1 MRPVALLA
9 CGLAAALLG
18 TAPAG
23 AKRPRQ
29 GEQERGDELRAVAQA
44 AENLDDLFVPVD
56 GPIVVTAD
64 EATFDEQHGLLD
76 GRGNVRITVG
86 DTVLRC
92 DHVVVDMVR
101 KEAVADGSCE
111 LHREATTLRFASAT
125 VQLGSLEGVIVDAV
139 VDGIA
144 GRYRFE
150 AGRIHRLASGEVYIG
165 DGWFTPCGCDG
176 RPPAWSVEARFLRIT
191 PEGKVHYRRGWF
203 RVGKKRV
210 VPIQSGHFDGI
221 TGRASGLLMPDIR
234 LGGSQPFRATVP
246 IYLATSRNTDLTLS
260 PAYVHTRGFLLG
272 SEFRYAVAPGQGG
285 SITSSF
291 IKDASLLQQ
300 IQERKQQ
307 LYTSVEDAGYSEMRF
322 WGQWRHYQRS
332 RIAHFGAHVDVLRD
346 DMILQDFEQE
356 YGLRRTPYLMSRIHG
371 GLRHGRGIALARVE
385 VVDNIAAVR
394 NGTALHG
401 LPRVTLGGTRL
412 RGRPLKDLRLSADL
426 MGDVRYV
433 MAFPGAWQGDLWYE
447 DPYVDA
453 GSDGVFA
460 GVLTH
465 HEDPDNN
472 HTESNTIYDTGEPVH
487 RTLRTNVRGRL
498 TATWTP
504 GGWLW
509 VNPWVEGEGTL
520 YGLFRHH
527 DKPGYQAT
535 ALGGLVLGT
544 ALYKDFDNAAGGWRH
559 VIEPELSWEAQPFV
573 VEGVHPVL
581 DYQDWQYTHNRVQ
594 LEVTNRLIRHGRDA
608 VLLTQPR
615 SQALEVRVAAALEM
629 DREAR
634 FDEDRV
640 FEPVL
645 LEMAYRHRFGRIGAR
660 TVVAM
665 QEDPF
670 QAAGV
675 SGSLAHSNGNQL
687 SLNYDWALGGTERLW
702 SAGHWYPLL
711 HGGAVDA
718 NIHEV
723 SLGMRWI
730 PYTFLQDVVEDRKRI
745 FRGFALRAAWRINL
759 REQLSAN
766 AERLLSH
773 DYSVEFTSPCSC
785 WRAGVDLRF
794 ASDWSS
800 PSFGFNF
807 ALLTK

>member
-1 MRPVALLA
+1 MKTAVLVACVLAGSLLV
-9 CGLAAALLG
+9 G
-18 TAPAG
+18 TAD
-23 AKRPRQ
+23 AKRPRK
-29 GEQERGDELRAVAQA
+29 GEQERGDELRAVARA
-44 AENLDDLFVPVD
+44 AGSLDDLFVPVD

-64 EATFDEQHGLLD
+64 HATFDEENGLLD

-86 DTVLRC
+86 NAVLRC
-92 DHVVVDMVR
+92 DHVAVDLAAQQ
-101 KEAVADGSCE
+101 AVADGSCE
-111 LHREATTLRFASAT
+111 LHRDATTLRFASAT
-125 VQLGSLEGVIVDAV
+125 VQLDSLEGVIVDAD

-150 AGRIHRLASGEVYIG
+150 AGRIHRLASGEIYIG
-165 DGWFTPCGCDG
+165 DGWFSPCGCDG
-176 RPPAWSVEARFLRIT
+176 RTPAWGVEARFVRIT

-203 RVGKKRV
+203 QVGRKRV
-210 VPIQSGHFDGI
+210 LPIQSGRFDGV

-234 LGGSQPFRATVP
+234 LGGSQPFRATFP
-246 IYLATSRNTDLTLS
+246 LYLATSRNTDLTLS

-285 SITSSF
+285 SISSSF
-291 IKDASLLQQ
+291 IRDAALLQQ
-300 IQERKQQ
+300 IQERHQQ
-307 LYTSVEDAGYSEMRF
+307 VYPDAAAAGYSEMRF

-332 RIAHFGAHVDVLRD
+332 RLAHFGAHVDLLRD
-346 DMILQDFEQE
+346 DMILQDFEQN
-356 YGLRRTPYLMSRIHG
+356 YGMRRTPYLISRIHG
-371 GLRHGRGIALARVE
+371 GLRHKRGIALARVE
-385 VVDNIAAVR
+385 VVDQVSSVR
-394 NGTALHG
+394 NAVALHG
-401 LPRVTLGGTRL
+401 LPRLTFGGTRM
-412 RGRPLKDLRLSADL
+412 RTRPLKDLRLSADL
-426 MGDVRYV
+426 MGDARYV

-447 DPYVDA
+447 EPFVDA
-453 GSDGVFA
+453 GTDGVMA
-460 GVLTH
+460 GTLSSEV
-465 HEDPDNN
+465 DPDR
-472 HTESNTIYDTGEPVH
+472 TEGNTIYNTGEPVH
-487 RTLRTNVRGRL
+487 RTLRTHVRGRL

-535 ALGGLVLGT
+535 MLGGVVLGT
-544 ALYKDFDNAAGGWRH
+544 ALYRDFDTAAGGWRH
-559 VIEPELSWEAQPFV
+559 VVEPELSWEAQPFV

-581 DYQDWQYTHNRVQ
+581 DYRDWQYTHNRLQ
-594 LEVTNRLIRHGRDA
+594 LELTNRLIRHGRDA
-608 VLLTQPR
+608 ILKTQPR
-615 SQALEVRVAAALEM
+615 SQALEVRVAAALEL

-640 FEPVL
+640 VEPML
-645 LEMAYRHRFGRIGAR
+645 LEMAYRHRFGRFGAR
-660 TVVAM
+660 TVVAW
-665 QEDPF
+665 QEDPV

-675 SGSLAHSNGNQL
+675 NGSLAHANGNQL
-687 SLNYDWALGGTERLW
+687 FLAYDWALGGTERLW

-711 HGGAVDA
+711 HGGVVDA
-718 NIHEV
+718 NVHEV
-723 SLGMRWI
+723 SMGLRWI
-730 PYTFLQDVVEDRKRI
+730 PYTFLQEVVEDRKRI
-745 FRGFALRAAWRINL
+745 FRGFAVRAAWRVNL
-759 REQLSAN
+759 REEIAAN
-766 AERLLSH
+766 ASRLLSH